1 MTPAAPTMM
10 PAPPAPAA
18 NPAGGAQGL
27 LTGGDASTQGS
38 SFADR
43 LQGPEAPNFD
53 NPSANPVGGVE
64 KSAQVTQ
71 PNLIEQFDAIR
82 TEAAEM
88 RAHTQ
93 QQVAEGKLGADD
105 KSVQLMQLF
114 DLQTRAHDVAFRVEL
129 LTKVVEQ
136 GVKGVT
142 QISATQA

>member
-1 MTPAAPTMM
+1 MPAPAALPVM
-10 PAPPAPAA
+10 PIPPAPAA
-18 NPAGGAQGL
+18 PGNAAGNTPAGNAAS
-27 LTGGDASTQGS
+27 GG

-43 LQGPEAPNFD
+43 LQGPEAPAFAHAEA
-53 NPSANPVGGVE
+53 SPVAGVE
-64 KSAQVTQ
+64 KSAQVNQ

>member
-1 MTPAAPTMM
+1 M
-10 PAPPAPAA
+10 PAPAA
-18 NPAGGAQGL
+18 LPPMTTTTSPAAMGTPSPADQANPAG
-27 LTGGDASTQGS
+27 GS

-43 LQGPEAPNFD
+43 LQGPATPDFAD
-53 NPSANPVGGVE
+53 ASPVAGVE
-64 KSAQVTQ
+64 KTPSVNR
-71 PNLIEQFDAIR
+71 PSLIEQFDAIR

-93 QQVAEGKLGADD
+93 QQVAEGKLAPDD
-105 KSVQLMQLF
+105 TKVQLMQLF